1 MTRLSGY
8 HAILSNMK
16 GFTLVKYHSSVL
28 IVSVSSGA
36 KQNDL
41 LHFGHYICSCLVGTL
56 REKSKKQFLQLEYM
70 SESNSCNY

>member
-28 IVSVSSGA
+28 SASVSSGA